1 MGNTKLTLLLVSL
14 TFGQL
19 FSQNKN
25 ESSQINQMNTMEIL
39 KTESHIPN
47 LEIAINHIAP
57 NVVSND
63 YPVLFL
69 HGSTF
74 PTALSFGFKM
84 ANTSWMSNL
93 SSNGYDVYGLDF
105 LGYGNADRYPEME
118 NSSKKSKVV
127 GRAAGVYL
135 DVEKAVALILK
146 LTGKNKI
153 YLIGHSWGGTVAAL
167 YATKFPE
174 KVEKLVLFATITA
187 RNETSESESIIGSYE
202 EMRQKERIDAM
213 KNLTPGDKNCRL
225 EPEIFDNWGSMWAKS
240 DPLIA
245 KLKNESI
252 RFPSGPSQDVEDLMH
267 NKPYFNPK
275 DIKSKT
281 LIIRG
286 EWDKYPNNND
296 SENLFNALENAQ
308 SKKYV
313 AIERGT
319 HVLHLEKSRN
329 DLYYETLSFLKQEA
343 DFKETNKHN
352 IGVIFE
358 VLPNASHKQEYLD
371 IALSLKSEL
380 EKIKGFISI
389 ERFQSIYNPEKILS
403 LSFWENEEAIK
414 EWRNLEIHRSAQ
426 SKGRE
431 LVFKDYHL
439 RIAQVIRDYGM
450 FDKEC
455 QNLMSNPSKNVA

>member
-1 MGNTKLTLLLVSL
+1 MKKTKLILLIVSM

-25 ESSQINQMNTMEIL
+25 DNSQFNQTNTMEIL
-39 KTESHIPN
+39 KIQSHIPN
-47 LEIAINHIAP
+47 LEIAIHHVAP
-57 NVVSND
+57 NVISND

-84 ANTSWMSNL
+84 NNISWMSSL

-105 LGYGNADRYPEME
+105 LGYGNSDRYPEME
-118 NSSKKSKVV
+118 STSKGTKVV
-127 GRAAGVYL
+127 GRATDVCL
-135 DVEKAVALILK
+135 DVVKAVEMILK
-146 LTGKNKI
+146 KTGKNKI
-153 YLIGHSWGGTVAAL
+153 YLIGHSWGGTVAGL
-167 YATKFPE
+167 FATQFPD
-174 KVEKLVLFATITA
+174 KIEKLVLFATITS
-187 RNETSESESIIGSYE
+187 RNETSAIENIEGSYD
-202 EMRQKERIDAM
+202 EMTPKERIERM
-213 KNLTPGDKNCRL
+213 KNLTPTGKICRL
-225 EPEIFDNWGSMWAKS
+225 EPEIFENWGSIWAKS

-245 KLKNESI
+245 KSKNESI

-286 EWDKYPNNND
+286 EWDKYPNNID
-296 SENLFNALENAQ
+296 AENLFTALENAQ

-313 AIERGT
+313 VIESGT
-319 HVLHLEKSRN
+319 HVQHLEKSRK
-329 DLYYETLSFLKQEA
+329 DLYYETLSFLKQGA
-343 DFKETNKHN
+343 DFNETNKHN
-352 IGVIFE
+352 IAVIFE
-358 VLPNASHKQEYLD
+358 VIPKANHKQEYLD
-371 IALSLKSEL
+371 IALSLKLEL

-403 LSFWENEEAIK
+403 LSFWENEKAIE
-414 EWRNLEIHRSAQ
+414 EWRNLEIHRNAQ

-431 LVFKDYHL
+431 FVFKDYHL

-450 FDKEC
+450 FDRSEAP
-455 QNLMSNPSKNVA
+455 NDSKKVNE